1 MFGESTI
8 DALGGELSLPV
19 LAKLPI
25 DPALA
30 QAVDAGQVEVY
41 EPNPMAQVAQRLDQ
55 E

>member
-1 MFGESTI
+1 
-8 DALGGELSLPV
+8 V

-30 QAVDAGQVEVY
+30 QAVDQGRVEGY
-41 EPNPMAQVAQRLDQ
+41 EPNPMAQVAQGLAK